1 MSNSYTTI
9 SGDMWDSI
17 ALKTLGREADMDALL
32 AANEEYRETAIF
44 PSGIVLTIPDVD
56 SVEPSIL
63 PPWRR

>member
-1 MSNSYTTI
+1 
-9 SGDMWDSI
+9 MWDSI

-32 AANEEYRETAIF
+32 EANEEQRETAIF
-44 PSGIVLTIPDVD
+44 PSGVVLTIPDVS